1 MSSKKYKLRIYNLSG
16 INKGNIKI
24 EEFFETK
31 KEMDER
37 YKELFSHS
45 LYSLNP
51 TAWEYTHGEW
61 VRISG
66 Y

>member
-16 INKGNIKI
+16 INKGNIKT

-37 YKELFSHS
+37 YNELFLHS

-51 TAWEYTHGEW
+51 TAWEYMHGEW

>member
-1 MSSKKYKLRIYNLSG
+1 MNSKKYKLRIYNLSG
-16 INKGNIKI
+16 INKGNIKT

-37 YKELFSHS
+37 YNELFLHS

-51 TAWEYTHGEW
+51 TAWEKIGEEW
-61 VRISG
+61 KRLEG
-66 Y
+66 F